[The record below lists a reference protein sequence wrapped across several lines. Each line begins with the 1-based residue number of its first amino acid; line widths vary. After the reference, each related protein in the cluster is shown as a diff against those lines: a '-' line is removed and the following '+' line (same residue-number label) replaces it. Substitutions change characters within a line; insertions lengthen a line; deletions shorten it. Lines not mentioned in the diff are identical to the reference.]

1 MRLNTFILGICF
13 FVLVS
18 GCRKEIKS
26 DPGLEIPEGYSLIWS
41 DEFDTNGLP
50 DNSKWSYN
58 VGGSGWGNSEEQY
71 YTGSRLNN
79 AEIKN
84 GYLYITAQ
92 KEDFEGKQ
100 YTSARLVTKGKGDW
114 QYGRI
119 EVRTKLPQG
128 VGLWPAIW
136 MLPSDNTYGKWPD
149 SGEIDIMESLG
160 HIPNFVAATIQT
172 KAKNAMLGTQNT
184 TVQSVP
190 DCYTTFHNYIL
201 EWDSA
206 EMRIYVD
213 KTLYNNYK
221 NDGSGFENW
230 PFDKPFHLILNIAVG
245 GTFGGIQGID
255 DSIFPQSM
263 VVDYVR
269 VYKRN

>member
-1 MRLNTFILGICF
+1 MKLNTFILSICLA
-13 FVLVS
+13 VLFS
-18 GCRKEIKS
+18 GCKKTT
-26 DPGLEIPEGYSLIWS
+26 DPDSEPITPEGYSLVWN

-58 VGGSGWGNSEEQY
+58 VGGSGWGNSEAQF
-71 YTGSRLNN
+71 YTDARLKN
-79 AEIKN
+79 AEVKN
-84 GYLYITAQ
+84 GLLYITAQ

-119 EVRTKLPQG
+119 EVRAKLPKG

-172 KAKNAMLGTQNT
+172 KAKNALLGTQKT
-184 TVQSVP
+184 AIQSVP
-190 DCYTTFHNYIL
+190 DCYTAFHNYIL
-201 EWDSA
+201 EWDA
-206 EMRIYVD
+206 QELRIYVD
-213 KTLYNNYK
+213 KTLYNSYK

-245 GTFGGIQGID
+245 GTYGGIEGID

-263 VVDYVR
+263 VIDFIR
-269 VYKRN
+269 VFRRN